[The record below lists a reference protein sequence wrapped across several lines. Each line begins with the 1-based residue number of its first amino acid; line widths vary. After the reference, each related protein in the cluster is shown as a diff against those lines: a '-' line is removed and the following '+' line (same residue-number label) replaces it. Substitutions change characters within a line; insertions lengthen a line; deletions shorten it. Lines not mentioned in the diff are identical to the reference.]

1 MLSLFFIRRHV
12 KEQKDSEDPKCVSLK
27 VYNRDMESPDSSG
40 YVSFALESNY
50 YLLKYN
56 SSSFSRK
63 ISRTIH

>member
-40 YVSFALESNY
+40 YVSFASESNY
-50 YLLKYN
+50 YLLK
-56 SSSFSRK
+56 
-63 ISRTIH
+63 

>member
-1 MLSLFFIRRHV
+1 MLSLFLIRRHV

-40 YVSFALESNY
+40 YVSFASESNY

-63 ISRTIH
+63 ISRTIQ